1 VNILLCGDVVGRP
14 GRDAIK
20 AHLPALRRDLGI
32 DVAVVNAENSA
43 HGFGLTEKIC
53 GELYDAGADVLT
65 TGNHVWDQR
74 EIIPYL
80 ERDPRVLRPANF
92 PPGTVGSGSYLHRL
106 ADGRQILAINLM
118 GRLFMDA
125 LDDPFRALDGLIAP
139 YALGRDIAAIVV
151 DFHGEA
157 TSEKTALGHFVD
169 GRVSAVIGTHTHIPT
184 ADHQILV
191 GGTAYISDIGM
202 CGDYDSVIGLQKE
215 ASIRRFVTKM
225 PGQKPQVAEGEGTLC
240 GVFIATDDATGL
252 ARRIEPV
259 RVGGRLAQH
268 VPAL

>member
-1 VNILLCGDVVGRP
+1 VRILLCGDVVGRP
-14 GRDAIK
+14 GREAVK
-20 AHLPALRRDLGI
+20 EHLPALRRDLNI
-32 DVAVVNAENSA
+32 DIAIVNAENAA

-53 GELYDAGADVLT
+53 GELYDAGTDIIT

-92 PPGTVGSGSYLHRL
+92 PPGTVGAGTYRHTL
-106 ADGRQILAINLM
+106 ADGRSLLVVNLM
-118 GRLFMDA
+118 GRLFMEA
-125 LDDPFRALDGLIAP
+125 LDDPFRVFDAITAP
-139 YALGRDIAAIVV
+139 YALGRDITAIVV

-157 TSEKTALGHFVD
+157 TSEKTAFGHFAD

-184 ADHQILV
+184 ADHQILP
-191 GGTAYISDIGM
+191 GGTAYLSDAGM
-202 CGDYDSVIGLQKE
+202 CGNYDSVIGMQKE
-215 ASIRRFVTKM
+215 VSIRRFVTRM

-240 GVFIATDDATGL
+240 GAFIVTDDATGL

-259 RVGGRLAQH
+259 RVGGRLAPH
-268 VPAL
+268 VPLP